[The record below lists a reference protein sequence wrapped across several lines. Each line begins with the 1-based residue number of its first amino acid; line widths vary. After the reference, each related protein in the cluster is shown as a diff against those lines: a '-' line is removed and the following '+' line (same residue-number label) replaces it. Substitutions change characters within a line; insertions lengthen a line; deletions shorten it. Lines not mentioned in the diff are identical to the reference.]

1 MSSPTHTQAL
11 DFDAAKLQRLG
22 FQNRPNVAL
31 SPMTLPQLAQQLGLQ
46 LQTSLEADRILEI
59 FFQGVQQLLPLSGL
73 VYWHVESDLLLR
85 MGQSALERTSFQL
98 RHEGASIG
106 ELQFE
111 RDEPFD
117 ALELGKLET
126 LLACLLYP
134 LRNALLYRVA
144 TQSALRDPLT
154 GTGNRIAMDQSL
166 AREIAVT
173 RRNKAPLS
181 VLMVDVDHFK
191 HVNDEYGH
199 YTGDEVLRAIAQG
212 LKSQLRNIDRVFRY
226 GGEEFV
232 VLLTDTDRET
242 AVQIGERLRSTVLGL
257 AFPHH
262 APSLTMSISLG
273 CSTLMAGETA
283 DSLVQRADSA
293 LYVAKREGRN
303 RLVLACEP

>member
-31 SPMTLPQLAQQLGLQ
+31 PPMTLPQLAQQLGLQ

-117 ALELGKLET
+117 ALELSKLET

-199 YTGDEVLRAIAQG
+199 YTGDEVLKAIAQG

>member
-1 MSSPTHTQAL
+1 MSSPTHTQAI
-11 DFDAAKLQRLG
+11 DFDTAKLQRLG

-31 SPMTLPQLAQQLGLQ
+31 QPMTLPQLAQQLGLQ

-59 FFQGVQQLLPLSGL
+59 FFQGVQRLLPLSGL
-73 VYWHVESDLLLR
+73 VYWHVDSDLLLR

-98 RHEGASIG
+98 RHEGESIG

-191 HVNDEYGH
+191 HVNDDYGH
-199 YTGDEVLRAIAQG
+199 YTGDEVLKAIAQG

-257 AFPHH
+257 AFPHL

-303 RLVLACEP
+303 RLVLARET

>member
-31 SPMTLPQLAQQLGLQ
+31 PPMTLPQLAQQLGLQ

>member
-1 MSSPTHTQAL
+1 MSSPNHTQAL
-11 DFDAAKLQRLG
+11 DFDTAKLQRLG

-31 SPMTLPQLAQQLGLQ
+31 PPMTLPQLAQQLGLQ

-98 RHEGASIG
+98 RHEGESIG

-273 CSTLMAGETA
+273 CSTLLAGETA

>member
-31 SPMTLPQLAQQLGLQ
+31 PPMTLPQLAQQLGLQ

-166 AREIAVT
+166 TREIAVT